1 MNFEM
6 IENLCHVHTLLSDE
20 DIQCI
25 KQMAV
30 SFLGLASG
38 CESGVDF
45 FIACHCRGRSEAIV
59 VAQESAL
66 PSLYDFSTV
75 GYII

>member
-30 SFLGLASG
+30 SLPGLASG
-38 CESGVDF
+38 SESGVDF
-45 FIACHCRGRSEAIV
+45 S
-59 VAQESAL
+59 
-66 PSLYDFSTV
+66 STV
-75 GYII
+75 PAAAAPRR

>member
-38 CESGVDF
+38 SESGVDF
-45 FIACHCRGRSEAIV
+45 FIDCPCRGSSETVV